1 MAGALRAPWL
11 WRGPDS
17 ACVQWGGSMGSE
29 VAEVVQDDVRLSW
42 TQAGGQGK
50 GDPREEGVA
59 CWLVESGPR
68 QARSA
73 GPSSTSNPRCF
84 PLLVPGEPPR
94 SVSVTPRTTSSVL
107 IQWQVRPGEPPGAL

>member
-73 GPSSTSNPRCF
+73 GPSSMGRGRAT
-84 PLLVPGEPPR
+84 PGR
-94 SVSVTPRTTSSVL
+94 RASRAGWL
-107 IQWQVRPGEPPGAL
+107 RAGGDRPGVPARARRLTPAAFLF